1 MSEDTGNI
9 TIKHLAEEDRPR
21 EKLMLKGTSAL
32 SDAELIA
39 ILIGSG
45 NTQET
50 AVQLSQRILSSVQHN
65 LNELGKLSIKD
76 LTGFRGIGEAKAIA
90 IIAAT
95 ELGRRRKASETIQKT
110 KIKSSNDAYQ
120 ELLAELSDKP
130 YEEFYILL
138 LNRANE
144 VIAKINVS
152 KGGTTGTVVDGKI
165 ILKHAIE
172 TPRCCGLILAHN
184 HPSGNLN
191 PSEADI
197 KITNNLKTAAS
208 LIDLHLLD
216 HIIVGDK
223 AYFSF
228 ADEGMLR

>member
-1 MSEDTGNI
+1 
-9 TIKHLAEEDRPR
+9 
-21 EKLMLKGTSAL
+21 
-32 SDAELIA
+32 
-39 ILIGSG
+39 
-45 NTQET
+45 
-50 AVQLSQRILSSVQHN
+50 
-65 LNELGKLSIKD
+65 
-76 LTGFRGIGEAKAIA
+76 
-90 IIAAT
+90 
-95 ELGRRRKASETIQKT
+95 
-110 KIKSSNDAYQ
+110 
-120 ELLAELSDKP
+120 LSDKP

>member
-1 MSEDTGNI
+1 M
-9 TIKHLAEEDRPR
+9 AEEDRPR

-76 LTGFRGIGEAKAIA
+76 LTGFKGIGEAKAIA